1 MLKKKTQQ
9 RLLGAK
15 IEILP
20 DEVLGQKGNNTLI
33 IGNLKDAIV
42 LSLRPQYQA
51 SWTD

>member
-1 MLKKKTQQ
+1 MLKKNATAFI
-9 RLLGAK
+9 RAK

-42 LSLRPQYQA
+42 LI
-51 SWTD
+51 